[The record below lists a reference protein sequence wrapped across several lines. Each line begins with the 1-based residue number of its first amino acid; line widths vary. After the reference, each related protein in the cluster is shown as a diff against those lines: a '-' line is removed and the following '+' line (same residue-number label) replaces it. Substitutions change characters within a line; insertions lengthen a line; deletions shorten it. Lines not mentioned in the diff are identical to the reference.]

1 MQEDQAFCRRQ
12 YHEVIT
18 KNRSRYGV
26 KLARVYGAGGGGVEL
41 PKPFGNQRILSE
53 SQMSDTEICTVGL
66 LFCFDLIL
74 TVLWLFP
81 LGIRK
86 YFTYFDFIGTHS
98 YETFEKLSN
107 FKVTLY
113 ILNRLNF

>member
-1 MQEDQAFCRRQ
+1 M
-12 YHEVIT
+12 
-18 KNRSRYGV
+18 
-26 KLARVYGAGGGGVEL
+26 GGRVEL
-41 PKPFGNQRILSE
+41 PKPFGNQRIMGE
-53 SQMSDTEICTVGL
+53 SQMSDTEIYTVGL
-66 LFCFDLIL
+66 LFCFDMIV

-86 YFTYFDFIGTHS
+86 CFTYFDFIETHS